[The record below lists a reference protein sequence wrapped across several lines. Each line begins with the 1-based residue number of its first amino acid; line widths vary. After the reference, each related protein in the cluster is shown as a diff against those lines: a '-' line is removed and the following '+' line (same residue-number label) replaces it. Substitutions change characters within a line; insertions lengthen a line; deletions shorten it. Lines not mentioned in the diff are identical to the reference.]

1 MLHIHHLRYRLDDVT
16 SVRPGGTFVS
26 YPLRPTVGIF
36 DSAGVVH
43 RGEKQAIRMTMQ
55 VGGAAIQA
63 QVLRRAVARAVL
75 APSVHNT
82 QPWRFVIGG
91 ETLEVH
97 ADGSRQLRVL
107 DPAGRQLTISCGCA
121 LFNAR
126 VALAA
131 SGYDATVERFPD
143 PRRPQFLAR
152 LSLGARS
159 GVRLPLVSLDAVVE
173 LRQTN
178 RRRFADDEG
187 AQLYEV
193 ADAGQRETVARLS
206 QQADREE
213 NANPAYRAEL
223 RAWTTDDPLRRDGV
237 PSLAVPHVDGGA
249 GDDIPIRDFDT
260 HGAGWLPVTTHSTV
274 TQCLLLLG
282 THSDRPQAWLRAG
295 EALERVLLEITR
307 QGYAA
312 SPLTQI
318 VEIPA
323 TRARLRSELG
333 LHMQPH
339 VLMRVGHAPKTPT
352 SRRRALED
360 VLAEAQ
366 P

>member
-1 MLHIHHLRYRLDDVT
+1 
-16 SVRPGGTFVS
+16 
-26 YPLRPTVGIF
+26 
-36 DSAGVVH
+36 
-43 RGEKQAIRMTMQ
+43 MQ
-55 VGGAAIQA
+55 VGSAAIQA

-107 DPAGRQLTISCGCA
+107 DPTGRQLTISCGCA

-131 SGYDATVERFPD
+131 SGYEASVDRFPD

-152 LSLGARS
+152 LTLGARS

-178 RRRFADDEG
+178 RRRFADEPVPVQVVSALIDAAGVED

-193 ADAGQRETVARLS
+193 ADPGQRDTVARLS
-206 QQADREE
+206 QQADREQ

-260 HGAGWLPVTTHSTV
+260 HGAGWLPVATHSTV

-282 THSDRPQAWLRAG
+282 THADRPEAWLRAG

-323 TRARLRSELG
+323 IRARLRSELR
-333 LHMQPH
+333 LSMQPH
-339 VLMRVGHAPKTPT
+339 ILMRVGRAPKTPT
-352 SRRRALED
+352 SRRRRLED
-360 VLAEAQ
+360 VLVETQ